1 MPRLLGGGG
10 MPDLLVALI
19 SETYYVVIDWV
30 LIVLVIALVI
40 AVYWAIGQVIDAC
53 LGMWRD
59 GKEEL

>member
-1 MPRLLGGGG
+1 